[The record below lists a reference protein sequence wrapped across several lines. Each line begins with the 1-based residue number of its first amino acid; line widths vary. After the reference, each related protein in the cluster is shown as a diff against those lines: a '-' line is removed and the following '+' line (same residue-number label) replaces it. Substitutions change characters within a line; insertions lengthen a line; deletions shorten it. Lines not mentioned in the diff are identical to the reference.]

1 MNITTI
7 LKISRPKFWGYL
19 GGTFLVGYTLGIHSL
34 NDFYTPTF
42 FYLLVFF
49 LIPANLYLY
58 GINDL
63 FDQDTDKHN
72 PKKRTREHLL
82 VKKETQSLVFL
93 LVISFLIML
102 ITLFILPTLST
113 KLFLLSFIFLATFYS
128 APPLRFKTKPILDS
142 TSNIL
147 YTFPGLIGYL
157 VLYPQSIN
165 WLIVLATFCW
175 AGAMH
180 LFSAIPDIDADT
192 KANLNTTAIY
202 LGLKYALIV
211 CFLLWA
217 AFAFIII
224 IQSNLNPVFKL
235 ATLIYP
241 LIPLVLLFKPSLSIS
256 KIYWYFPWINNLLG
270 FGLFILLISKK

>member
-1 MNITTI
+1 MTLSTLI
-7 LKISRPKFWGYL
+7 KISRPKFWGYL
-19 GGTFLVGYTLGIHSL
+19 GGTFLVGYTLGIKSL

-72 PKKRTREHLL
+72 PKKMTKEHLL
-82 VKKETQSLVFL
+82 VKKETQFLSFL
-93 LVISFLIML
+93 LVISFLIM
-102 ITLFILPTLST
+102 ITTLFFLPTLPT
-113 KLFLLSFIFLATFYS
+113 KLFLLCFIFLATFYS
-128 APPLRFKTKPILDS
+128 APPLRFKTKPFLDS

-147 YTFPGLIGYL
+147 YTLPGLIGYL
-157 VLYPQSIN
+157 VLYPHSVN

-192 KANLNTTAIY
+192 KAKLNTTAIY
-202 LGLKYALIV
+202 LGRNYSLIA
-211 CFLLWA
+211 CFLLWVV
-217 AFAFIII
+217 FAFIII
-224 IQSNLNPVFKL
+224 IESNINPLFEL
-235 ATLIYP
+235 LTLIYP
-241 LIPLVLLFKPSLSIS
+241 LIPLSLLIKPSLPIS

-270 FGLFILLISKK
+270 FGLFVLLISKN